1 MLRDLEKEPHL
12 WVWALP
18 EITGVNPAPDVPAG
32 NITKLSEAWVR
43 WGREH
48 GYKW

>member
-1 MLRDLEKEPHL
+1 MLRDLEDGPRP

-18 EITGVNPAPDVPAG
+18 EITGADPVQPGDGGKIAKM
-32 NITKLSEAWVR
+32 TEAWLR

-48 GYKW
+48 GYEW